1 MLTPMDIQ
9 EKEFGRSFRGY
20 DENEVNVFLN
30 EIMKAYVEVID
41 ENERLKAELAREKA
55 TNDEFRRIE
64 QSVRETLIVAQRTAE
79 EVTSNAKNNA
89 DQMLEM
95 AAKECQNLR
104 KEATLQ
110 AKAQMDEAVDKV
122 HVIVA
127 EYERLVREKH
137 QFLRRMKGNVQAE
150 LILIDEAIAE
160 MPDMIEEKKTPQE
173 PPQEQPKVPAQEP
186 IQEPIKE
193 EPQKKEEQQ
202 QETKAEGQEG
212 EAG

>member
-79 EVTSNAKNNA
+79 EVTSNAKHNA

-122 HVIVA
+122 HVIVG

-150 LILIDEAIAE
+150 LVLIDEAIAE
-160 MPDMIEEKKTPQE
+160 MPDMIEEKKPPQE
-173 PPQEQPKVPAQEP
+173 PPQVPAEEP
-186 IQEPIKE
+186 IQE
-193 EPQKKEEQQ
+193 EPQQAVEEH
-202 QETKAEGQEG
+202 QEEKAEGQEG

>member
-79 EVTSNAKNNA
+79 EVTSNAKHNA

-122 HVIVA
+122 HVIVG

-150 LILIDEAIAE
+150 LVLIDEAIAE
-160 MPDMIEEKKTPQE
+160 MPDMIEEKKPPQE
-173 PPQEQPKVPAQEP
+173 PPQVPAEEP
-186 IQEPIKE
+186 IQE
-193 EPQKKEEQQ
+193 EPQQAVEEH
-202 QETKAEGQEG
+202 QEEKAEKQEG

>member
-30 EIMKAYVEVID
+30 EIMKAYVEVVD

-79 EVTSNAKNNA
+79 EVTSNAKHNA

-122 HVIVA
+122 HVIVG

-160 MPDMIEEKKTPQE
+160 MPDMIEEKKPPQE
-173 PPQEQPKVPAQEP
+173 PPQVPAEEP
-186 IQEPIKE
+186 IQE
-193 EPQKKEEQQ
+193 EPQQAVEEH
-202 QETKAEGQEG
+202 QEIKAERQEG
-212 EAG
+212 EAS

>member
-79 EVTSNAKNNA
+79 EVTSNAKHNA

-122 HVIVA
+122 HVIVG

-150 LILIDEAIAE
+150 LVLIDEAIAE
-160 MPDMIEEKKTPQE
+160 MPDMIEEKKPPQE
-173 PPQEQPKVPAQEP
+173 PPQVPAQEP
-186 IQEPIKE
+186 IQESIKE
-193 EPQKKEEQQ
+193 EPQKEEQQ
-202 QETKAEGQEG
+202 QEIKAERQEG
-212 EAG
+212 EAS

>member
-79 EVTSNAKNNA
+79 EVTSNAKHNA

-122 HVIVA
+122 HVIVG

-150 LILIDEAIAE
+150 LVLIDEAIAE

-173 PPQEQPKVPAQEP
+173 PPQVPAQEP
-186 IQEPIKE
+186 IQESIKE
-193 EPQKKEEQQ
+193 EPQKEEQQ
-202 QETKAEGQEG
+202 QEIKAERQEG
-212 EAG
+212 EAS

>member
-150 LILIDEAIAE
+150 LVLIDEAIAE

-173 PPQEQPKVPAQEP
+173 PQEQPKVPAQEP

-202 QETKAEGQEG
+202 QEIKAERQEG
-212 EAG
+212 EAS

>member
-173 PPQEQPKVPAQEP
+173 PPQVPAQEP
-186 IQEPIKE
+186 IQESIKE
-193 EPQKKEEQQ
+193 EPQKEEEQQ
-202 QETKAEGQEG
+202 EIKAEGQEG
-212 EAG
+212 EAS

>member
-79 EVTSNAKNNA
+79 EVTSNAKHNA

-122 HVIVA
+122 HVIVG

-150 LILIDEAIAE
+150 LALIEDAIAE
-160 MPDMIEEKKTPQE
+160 MPDMVDEKKAKSLVE
-173 PPQEQPKVPAQEP
+173 
-186 IQEPIKE
+186 
-193 EPQKKEEQQ
+193 
-202 QETKAEGQEG
+202 AEGKQSE
-212 EAG
+212 EDV

>member
-30 EIMKAYVEVID
+30 EIMKAYVEVVD

-79 EVTSNAKNNA
+79 EVTSNAKHNA

-122 HVIVA
+122 HVIVG

-150 LILIDEAIAE
+150 LVLIDEAIAE
-160 MPDMIEEKKTPQE
+160 MPDMIEEKKPPQE
-173 PPQEQPKVPAQEP
+173 PPQVPAEEP
-186 IQEPIKE
+186 IQE
-193 EPQKKEEQQ
+193 EPQQAVEEH
-202 QETKAEGQEG
+202 QEIKAERQEG
-212 EAG
+212 EAS

>member
-79 EVTSNAKNNA
+79 EVTSNAKHNA

-122 HVIVA
+122 HVIVG

-150 LILIDEAIAE
+150 LVLIDEAIAE
-160 MPDMIEEKKTPQE
+160 MPDMIAEKKTPQE

-193 EPQKKEEQQ
+193 EPQKKEEER

>member
-79 EVTSNAKNNA
+79 EVTSNAKHNA

-122 HVIVA
+122 HVIVG

-150 LILIDEAIAE
+150 LVLIDEAIAE
-160 MPDMIEEKKTPQE
+160 MPDMIEEKKPPQE
-173 PPQEQPKVPAQEP
+173 PQEQPKVPAQEP
-186 IQEPIKE
+186 IQEPKE

>member
-173 PPQEQPKVPAQEP
+173 QPKVSAQEP

-193 EPQKKEEQQ
+193 EPQKKEEEQQ